1 MASADF
7 DLGTYEDD
15 AGRASDPKPASR
27 EPAACCHRA
36 GLLQAY
42 EVPPETRAG
51 ITSHAVELI
60 AAIRRRDSG
69 AGPVEALMHEYDLSS
84 DEGLVLMMLA
94 EALLR
99 IPDAATRDLLIRD
112 KLASADFAKHIGAS
126 PSVFVN
132 LSTRALDIT
141 GRALRAAQEKKIW
154 PRLAAR
160 MGEPMLRQAMLRA
173 MAVVGGHFVLGR
185 TIDEALSRARA
196 NEKRGF
202 QFLPACWA
210 RRR

>member
-1 MASADF
+1 MTEKRIF
-7 DLGTYEDD
+7 DLGTYENGL
-15 AGRASDPKPASR
+15 GRAAIRALHR
-27 EPAACCHRA
+27 EPEAAAIGR
-36 GLLQAY
+36 LLQAY
-42 EVPPETRAG
+42 SVPVETRAR

-132 LSTRALDIT
+132 L
-141 GRALRAAQEKKIW
+141 
-154 PRLAAR
+154 
-160 MGEPMLRQAMLRA
+160 
-173 MAVVGGHFVLGR
+173 
-185 TIDEALSRARA
+185 
-196 NEKRGF
+196 
-202 QFLPACWA
+202 
-210 RRR
+210 

>member
-1 MASADF
+1 MGDKRLF
-7 DLGTYEDD
+7 DLGTYETDP
-15 AGRASDPKPASR
+15 GR
-27 EPAACCHRA
+27 
-36 GLLQAY
+36 
-42 EVPPETRAG
+42 
-51 ITSHAVELI
+51 
-60 AAIRRRDSG
+60 AAIRALHREPEAAAIRQRDSG

-112 KLASADFAKHIGAS
+112 KLLSADFARHIGAS

-160 MGEPMLRQAMLRA
+160 MGEPMLRQSMLRA
-173 MAVVGGHFVLGR
+173 M
-185 TIDEALSRARA
+185 
-196 NEKRGF
+196 
-202 QFLPACWA
+202 
-210 RRR
+210 